1 MNYQKLAKVLL
12 RILSVWILVQNIPQV
27 AAGIYFTSTQLM
39 SAGSGVRSYMW
50 NAPIVGV
57 VTLVLCII
65 VYCTSD
71 RLAKIIAEES

>member
-12 RILSVWILVQNIPQV
+12 RILSVWVFVQNIPQV
-27 AAGIYFTSTQLM
+27 TAGIYFTSTQLM
-39 SAGSGVRSYMW
+39 NAGSGVRSYMW